1 MKSLLSTFALALLI
15 AAVAPVA
22 SAAQIGGMTPVG
34 PTPYVPGVWRAKVR
48 YVNPVKQPNGTV
60 STFSYIDIT
69 ADTRTYC
76 ENQLSSLANSP
87 GVSVVTWCW
96 FDAYYD

>member
-15 AAVAPVA
+15 AAASPAA
-22 SAAQIGGMTPVG
+22 SAAQIGGITPVG

-48 YVNPVKQPNGTV
+48 YVNPVKHPDGTV

-69 ADTRTYC
+69 ADSQTYC
-76 ENQLSSLANSP
+76 EGQLASLTNSP
-87 GVSVVTWCW
+87 GVTVVTWCW

>member
-15 AAVAPVA
+15 AAASPVA

-48 YVNPVKQPNGTV
+48 YVNPVKNPNGTV

-69 ADTRTYC
+69 ADTQAYC
-76 ENQLSSLANSP
+76 EGQLASLTNSP
-87 GVSVVTWCW
+87 GVTVVTWCW

>member
-15 AAVAPVA
+15 GAASPV

-48 YVNPVKQPNGTV
+48 YVNPVKNPNGTV

-69 ADTRTYC
+69 ADTQAYC
-76 ENQLSSLANSP
+76 DGQLASLTNSP
-87 GVSVVTWCW
+87 GVTVVTYCW

>member
-15 AAVAPVA
+15 AAASSPA
-22 SAAQIGGMTPVG
+22 SAAQIGGIGPVG

-48 YVNPVKQPNGTV
+48 YVNPVKHPNGTV

-69 ADTRTYC
+69 ADTQAYC
-76 ENQLSSLANSP
+76 EGQLASLTNSP
-87 GVSVVTWCW
+87 GVSVVTFCW
-96 FDAYYD
+96 FDAAYD